1 MDNQIKKHYE
11 RYKKHVSD
19 FGNAGGLFEVDELAL
34 LKLSE
39 WEKLYEDNRKICE
52 ETGYTQITQSGYSQ
66 IKAEY
71 SIMVKAQEMIIK
83 LGSLFGVT
91 PADRAKILGGKT
103 PPKKEK
109 KGFDTGMKVNKSA

>member
-1 MDNQIKKHYE
+1 MDKEVKKHYD
-11 RYKKHVSD
+11 RYKKHVSE
-19 FGNAGGLFEVDELAL
+19 FGNNGELFDIDELAL
-34 LKLSE
+34 VKLSE

-52 ETGYTQITQSGYSQ
+52 EYGYTQITQSGYSQ

-91 PADRAKILGGKT
+91 PADRAKILGGK
-103 PPKKEK
+103 PAKPKEK
-109 KGFDTGMKVNKSA
+109 KGFQTGMAVTKSA

>member
-1 MDNQIKKHYE
+1 MDREVKKHYD

-19 FGNAGGLFEVDELAL
+19 FGNDGELFDVDELSL
-34 LKLSE
+34 VKLSE

-83 LGSLFGVT
+83 LGEKFGVT
-91 PADRAKILGGKT
+91 PADRAKILGGK
-103 PPKKEK
+103 PAKKQEK
-109 KGFDTGMKVNKSA
+109 KGFDTGMKVTKTA